1 MGRLNGEFLG
11 TVNAIIASTPSVS
24 DIVSGNN
31 ADRLN
36 QDTQNYPDD
45 DDSTAGGN
53 NAASS

>member
-11 TVNAIIASTPSVS
+11 TVNAIIASSPSVS

-31 ADRLN
+31 ANRLN
-36 QDTQNYPDD
+36 QDTQNDPDGD
-45 DDSTAGGN
+45 RSAGED